1 MSFFQ
6 TLFKYAALFIFIY
19 VPFLFILPSCKQTIA
34 KVSPK
39 LQEGVLDLY
48 NWDFRKEKIFEIGG
62 DYKFYPN
69 SLLIEN
75 TESPNKEPLEGCFLI
90 LEGEQDDSE
99 CNGYKISPSG
109 EEILGGHKKSYNVSL
124 PHRWKGLMYD
134 ENILSAKGYGVYK
147 FSLKLSEPQKISFT
161 SEPDFSAIS
170 YRLWLNRNNKIT
182 LLQKSGHPTSDP
194 NLIRSHSIPIF
205 ITDSFQEGD
214 EIYLELANWENRVGG
229 LLSGFYIG
237 NSKEVNNFRDFA
249 LWSSLVIFGLNTM
262 AGLYHFILFIL
273 RPANRYT
280 LWFGIFCVI
289 IGMRVLIISK
299 PIQIYFP
306 DLDAFS
312 FLFKLEYITM
322 MGSMSIFIVYIKEV
336 LEGKVFYPWYYIV
349 MIISGISCLIIISMD
364 IYTVTSMLTYFQ
376 LGLVVGL
383 LWIAFELIKH
393 SFFKIHNNAR
403 NKYLARSIIY
413 VCILFISAIV
423 HDLLMYQGFFRS
435 VELTA
440 YGLVSFL
447 LGQGVV
453 IAKVNAKA
461 WANSDHL
468 SINLQKEVDSRT
480 REYKE
485 QKEIAEN
492 AFIELKE
499 SQSKLVLAERQA
511 ALTQIVTNISHELN
525 TPLGAIQASSNNI
538 KISIPMAL
546 AQIKNY
552 LLSDNLNKIKTN
564 ELINLLEMIS
574 VSIEENL
581 STKEYRKIV
590 KDIRI
595 ELEKYIK
602 ENSIT
607 EIDSNSIDDLAI
619 LLVDSGLNLRFKDYP
634 LLLKKENYEILEFLN
649 QYSGL
654 YKKSNLIKVSAE
666 KMFKTVTMIR
676 SLLPDREL
684 KVTDN
689 IDLLKL
695 IKESI
700 DMYSNKF
707 KSDINLQLDFKVSP
721 NLVGSELEYKQI
733 FTNILLNSIQA
744 IETTENK
751 NIYIRTYQISEK
763 KVRVEFE
770 DSGIGI
776 PSENKEK
783 IFQPMFT
790 TRPHAEGSGMG
801 LYICQK
807 TLNKYGYKLEY
818 SSETGKTVF
827 WIDI

>member
-1 MSFFQ
+1 MSFYR
-6 TLFKYAALFIFIY
+6 TLLKYVSLFYFIY
-19 VPFLFILPSCKQTIA
+19 VPFLFILPSCKQIA
-34 KVSPK
+34 EKIPPK
-39 LQEGVLDLY
+39 LQQGVLDLR

-62 DYKFYPN
+62 DYEFYPN

-75 TESPNKEPLEGCFLI
+75 IESPKNEPIEGCFLI
-90 LEGEQDDSE
+90 MEDDQKDSE
-99 CNGYKISPSG
+99 CNGYKISPTG
-109 EEILGGHKKSYNVSL
+109 EEILAGHKKSYNVSL
-124 PHRWKGLMYD
+124 PHRWKGLVYD
-134 ENILSAKGYGVYK
+134 EIVLSAKGYGVYK

-161 SEPDFSAIS
+161 SEPDFSGIS

-194 NLIRSHSIPIF
+194 NIIRSHSIPIF
-205 ITDSFQEGD
+205 ITDTFQEGD
-214 EIYLELANWENRVGG
+214 VIYLELANWENRVGG

-237 NSKEVNNFRDFA
+237 NSKEVNNFRDIA

-289 IGMRVLIISK
+289 IGMRVLVISK

-322 MGSMSIFIVYIKEV
+322 MGSMSIFIIYIKEV

-349 MIISGISCLIIISMD
+349 MIISGVSCIIIVSLD
-364 IYTVTSMLTYFQ
+364 IYTVTNMLTYFQ

-413 VCILFISAIV
+413 VCIFFISAIV

-480 REYKE
+480 REYRE

-499 SQSKLVLAERQA
+499 SQNKLVLAERQA

-525 TPLGAIQASSNNI
+525 TPLGAIQASSNTI

-546 AQIKNY
+546 AHIKNY
-552 LLSDNLNKIKTN
+552 LLMDSLNKINTK
-564 ELINLLEMIS
+564 ELINLLEIIGE
-574 VSIEENL
+574 SIEENH

-590 KDIRI
+590 KDVKI
-595 ELEKYIK
+595 ELENFAK

-607 EIDSNSIDDLAI
+607 ELNNTSIDDLAI
-619 LLVDSGLNLRFKDYP
+619 LLVDSGLSLRFKEYP
-634 LLLKKENYEILEFLN
+634 MLLKIENREILEFLN

-684 KVTDN
+684 KVIDD
-689 IDLLKL
+689 IDLQKL
-695 IKESI
+695 IQDTI
-700 DMYSNKF
+700 IIYSNKL
-707 KSDINLQLDFKVSP
+707 KTNINIQLDFKVLP
-721 NLVGSELEYKQI
+721 KLVGSELEYKQI

-744 IETTENK
+744 IESTETK

-763 KVRVEFE
+763 KVRLEFE

-801 LYICQK
+801 LYISQK

-818 SSETGKTVF
+818 SSELGKTVF

>member
-1 MSFFQ
+1 MPYFRFLIKNLFF
-6 TLFKYAALFIFIY
+6 TFLFY
-19 VPFLFILPSCKQTIA
+19 VPFQIFFSNCKPIVE
-34 KVSPK
+34 KVPPK
-39 LQEGVLDLY
+39 LEEGILDLRS
-48 NWDFRKEKIFEIGG
+48 WDLRKEKVFEIGG
-62 DYKFYPN
+62 EYKFFPN
-69 SLLIEN
+69 SFLIEN
-75 TESPNKEPLEGCFLI
+75 TINPEIEPMEGCI
-90 LEGEQDDSE
+90 LNLQEYSIDPE
-99 CNGYKISPSG
+99 CKGYKISPSG
-109 EEILGGHKKSYNVSL
+109 NEILNGNKKNYNVKL
-124 PHRWKGLMYD
+124 PHRWKGLAYD
-134 ENILSAKGYGVYK
+134 DKVLDAKGYGVYK
-147 FSLKLSEPQKISFT
+147 FTLRLNELQKISFS

-170 YRLWLNRNNKIT
+170 YRLWLSRNNKLT
-182 LLQKSGHPTSDP
+182 LLQKSGHPTTDP
-194 NLIRSHSIPIF
+194 KYMRSHSIPIF

-237 NSKEVNNFRDFA
+237 STKEVTNFRDIT
-249 LWSSLVIFGLNTM
+249 LWSSLIIFGLNTM

-289 IGMRVLIISK
+289 IGMRVLVISK
-299 PIQIYFP
+299 PIQIYNP

-322 MGSMSIFIVYIKEV
+322 MGSMSIFIIYIKEV

-349 MIISGISCLIIISMD
+349 MIISLVSCVIIISLD
-364 IYTVTSMLTYFQ
+364 IYTVTNMLTYFQ
-376 LGLVVGL
+376 IGLVIGL

-413 VCILFISAIV
+413 VSIFFISAIV

-435 VELTA
+435 IELTA

-468 SINLQKEVDSRT
+468 SFNLQKEVDSRT
-480 REYKE
+480 REYRE
-485 QKEIAEN
+485 QKEIAEK
-492 AFIELKE
+492 AFLELKE
-499 SQSKLVLAERQA
+499 SQDKLVLAERQA

-525 TPLGAIQASSNNI
+525 TPLGAIQASSNTIKNSIPLTLNYLKKYLLTPNIYKLNTNEII
-538 KISIPMAL
+538 KIL
-546 AQIKNY
+546 
-552 LLSDNLNKIKTN
+552 
-564 ELINLLEMIS
+564 ELISESN
-574 VSIEENL
+574 EENL
-581 STKEYRKIV
+581 STKEYRKVI
-590 KDIRI
+590 KDLKLD
-595 ELEKYIK
+595 LESYFKDNNIYY
-602 ENSIT
+602 
-607 EIDSNSIDDLAI
+607 DSTIIDDLSI
-619 LLVDSGLNLRFKDYP
+619 LLVDSGLNLNFKDFP
-634 LLLKKENYEILEFLN
+634 ILLKSESRFLLEFLS

-684 KVTDN
+684 KV
-689 IDLLKL
+689 IDDINLVK
-695 IKESI
+695 IIMESI
-700 DMYSNKF
+700 EMYSNKL
-707 KSDINLQLDFKVSP
+707 KNNINLKTDFNVKP
-721 NLVGSELEYKQI
+721 NLVGSEIEYKQI
-733 FTNILLNSIQA
+733 FTNLLINSIQA
-744 IETTENK
+744 VETTDTK
-751 NIYIRTYQISEK
+751 NIYIRTYQISDK

-776 PSENKEK
+776 PLENNSK

-790 TRPHAEGSGMG
+790 TRAHAEGSGMG
-801 LYICQK
+801 LYISQK

-818 SSETGKTVF
+818 SSEVGKTIF

>member
-1 MSFFQ
+1 
-6 TLFKYAALFIFIY
+6 
-19 VPFLFILPSCKQTIA
+19 
-34 KVSPK
+34 
-39 LQEGVLDLY
+39 
-48 NWDFRKEKIFEIGG
+48 
-62 DYKFYPN
+62 
-69 SLLIEN
+69 
-75 TESPNKEPLEGCFLI
+75 
-90 LEGEQDDSE
+90 
-99 CNGYKISPSG
+99 
-109 EEILGGHKKSYNVSL
+109 
-124 PHRWKGLMYD
+124 
-134 ENILSAKGYGVYK
+134 
-147 FSLKLSEPQKISFT
+147 
-161 SEPDFSAIS
+161 
-170 YRLWLNRNNKIT
+170 
-182 LLQKSGHPTSDP
+182 
-194 NLIRSHSIPIF
+194 
-205 ITDSFQEGD
+205 
-214 EIYLELANWENRVGG
+214 
-229 LLSGFYIG
+229 
-237 NSKEVNNFRDFA
+237 
-249 LWSSLVIFGLNTM
+249 M

-552 LLSDNLNKIKTN
+552 LHSDNLDKIKTN

-607 EIDSNSIDDLAI
+607 EIDNNSIDDLAI

-634 LLLKKENYEILEFLN
+634 LLLRKENYEILEFLN

-684 KVTDN
+684 KVIDN

-818 SSETGKTVF
+818 SSEIGKTVF